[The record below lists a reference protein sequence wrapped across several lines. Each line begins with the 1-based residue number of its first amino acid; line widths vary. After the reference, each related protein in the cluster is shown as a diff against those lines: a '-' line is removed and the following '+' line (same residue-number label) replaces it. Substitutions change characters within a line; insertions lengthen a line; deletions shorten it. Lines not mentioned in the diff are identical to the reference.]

1 MRCVKCN
8 YELLPSFKF
17 CSECGIKLQTV
28 IPSTKKSIPERYL
41 PVIAEY
47 ESLTNTKL
55 SELQKLKFIELSP
68 VGQLS
73 VNVSQ
78 RRVAAAKLVM
88 ESTGDGTY
96 KLDVLEWAKAMYEL
110 KDPQANPS
118 VRVWMTSGGDKYHS
132 SRDCKGLVAGQSFA
146 SWKGK
151 ETYKPQYVPLRNA
164 AWVLGKVPCEVCKP
178 KKWES
183 SP

>member
-1 MRCVKCN
+1 MNCG
-8 YELLPSFKF
+8 
-17 CSECGIKLQTV
+17 ECGFKVVTTFNFCPECGNKLQTNMQ
-28 IPSTKKSIPERYL
+28 STNRSIPERYL
-41 PVIAEY
+41 PVISEY

-55 SELQKLKFIELSP
+55 SELQKLRFIESPP

-73 VNVSQ
+73 VNVSE
-78 RRVAAAKLVM
+78 RRVAAAKQVM
-88 ESTGDGTY
+88 KSNSDGTF

-151 ETYKPQYVPLRNA
+151 ETYKPQYVPLRDA

-178 KKWES
+178 KKWEK
-183 SP
+183 

>member
-1 MRCVKCN
+1 MNCGQCN
-8 YELLPSFKF
+8 TEVTPIFRF
-17 CSECGIKLQTV
+17 CPECGTRLQPSV
-28 IPSTKKSIPERYL
+28 QMISRAIPDRYL

-55 SELQKLKFIELSP
+55 SDSQKLKFVEAPS

-73 VNVSQ
+73 VNASQ
-78 RRVAAAKLVM
+78 RRVAAAKRVM
-88 ESTGDGTY
+88 ESNGNGTY
-96 KLDVLEWAKAMYEL
+96 RLDILEWAKAMSEL

-118 VRVWMTSGGDKYHS
+118 VNVWMTSGGDKYHS

-151 ETYKPQYVPLRNA
+151 EIYKPQYVPLRDA
-164 AWVLGKVPCEVCKP
+164 AWVLGKAPCDICKP
-178 KKWES
+178 KKWEK
-183 SP
+183 